1 MAEARGSS
9 PLGSTLFFRGFAG
22 KTIRA
27 IEGAGM
33 LWGFGAATERNHR

>member
-22 KTIRA
+22 ETRRA
-27 IEGAGM
+27 REGAGM
-33 LWGFGAATERNHR
+33 I